1 MFKRAA
7 RSFLS
12 QCKICFI
19 ATKSR
24 DPEIKNRTDVTLDS
38 RKKLAKVAQ
47 T

>member
-7 RSFLS
+7 RSFLYL
-12 QCKICFI
+12 CKICFI
-19 ATKSR
+19 ATKSG
-24 DPEIKNRTDVTLDS
+24 DPEVKNCIDVTLDS